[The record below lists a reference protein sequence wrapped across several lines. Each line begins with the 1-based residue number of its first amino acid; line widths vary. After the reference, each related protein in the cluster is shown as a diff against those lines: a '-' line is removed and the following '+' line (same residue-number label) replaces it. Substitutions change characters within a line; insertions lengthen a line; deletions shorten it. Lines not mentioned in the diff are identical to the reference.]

1 MNNLYKYVQLQTIVL
16 MTLWSLQIMSMYD
29 LSSKFESFYND
40 CVVLSQTEQTNLYS
54 KKDLNIQRLKD
65 GLKEY
70 NKENNTSYSI
80 VETCVQGSV
89 AMSTVVQNEDGDY
102 DIDVAV
108 VFDKS
113 TLGDKGAQ
121 ATRNLV
127 ANALQRK
134 TKQFNSKPE
143 IKTSCV
149 RIKYSDGYHIDFAIY
164 RRHYDSEN
172 NRWIYEHAGTTWTER
187 EIRGL
192 TTWFTEQNAASNGKL
207 RKVVRLSKMFCKS
220 RDTWKNMPS
229 GLLQTVLCDEK
240 LQDSYDRIDEMF
252 YYTMKEIVVRL
263 ETDVSVAAPVDNGRD
278 LTPRQI
284 DTQRMT
290 NWKNRLKSKLEDLN
304 VLFKGDCTR
313 EDALQAW
320 YGFFNHDFWDEQ
332 PSESS
337 NYSQSSTLIIKSVRS
352 FSDTEQFIEDL
363 YPVNLSYSCR
373 MSCHVSGD
381 GWRPKLLSEFLSLL
395 RCYLPHNFEIR
406 CVMEYTN
413 CPPPYKIFWKVKN
426 VGPEAERRNQLRG
439 QIEEKGKSIVEH
451 SRFFGNHYIECYIIK
466 DGVCVAKTRV
476 DIPIAR

>member
-1 MNNLYKYVQLQTIVL
+1 
-16 MTLWSLQIMSMYD
+16 MSMYD
-29 LSSKFESFYND
+29 LSSKFASFYND
-40 CVVLSQTEQTNLYS
+40 SVVLFQAKQTNLHS

-70 NKENNTSYSI
+70 NEENNTSYSI
-80 VETCVQGSV
+80 AETCVQGSV

-121 ATRNLV
+121 ATRNMV

-134 TKQFNSKPE
+134 TKQFNAEPE
-143 IKTSCV
+143 VKTSCV

-164 RRHYDSEN
+164 RRHYDTEN
-172 NRWIYEHAGTTWTER
+172 KRWIYEHAGTTWTER
-187 EIRGL
+187 ELKDL
-192 TTWFTEQNAASNGKL
+192 TKWFTEQNKASNGKL

-240 LQDSYDRIDEMF
+240 LQDSYDRIDELF

-284 DTQRMT
+284 DTQKMT
-290 NWKNRLKSKLEDLN
+290 NWKNRLKSKLEDLD
-304 VLFKGDCTR
+304 VLFKDDCTK

-320 YGFFNHDFWDEQ
+320 YGFFNHDFWNEQ
-332 PSESS
+332 LSESS
-337 NYSQSSTLIIKSVRS
+337 NYSQFSTLIIKSVRS

-363 YPVNLSYSCR
+363 YPVNLSYSCKI
-373 MSCHVSGD
+373 SCYVSGD

-395 RCYLPHNFEIR
+395 RRYLPHNFEIR

-439 QIEEKGKSIVEH
+439 QIVEKGKTLVEH

-466 DGVCVAKTRV
+466 NGVCVAKSRI
-476 DIPIAR
+476 DIPIGR

>member
-1 MNNLYKYVQLQTIVL
+1 
-16 MTLWSLQIMSMYD
+16 MSMYD
-29 LSSKFESFYND
+29 LSSKFASFYND
-40 CVVLSQTEQTNLYS
+40 SVVLSQAKQTNLHS

-70 NKENNTSYSI
+70 NEENNTFYSI
-80 VETCVQGSV
+80 AETCVQGSV

-121 ATRNLV
+121 ATRNMV

-134 TKQFNSKPE
+134 TKQFNAEPE
-143 IKTSCV
+143 VKTSCV

-164 RRHYDSEN
+164 RRHYDTEN
-172 NRWIYEHAGTTWTER
+172 KRWIYEHAGTTWTER
-187 EIRGL
+187 ELKDL
-192 TTWFTEQNAASNGKL
+192 TKWFTEQNKASNGKL

-240 LQDSYDRIDEMF
+240 LQDSYDRIDELF

-284 DTQRMT
+284 DTQKMT
-290 NWKNRLKSKLEDLN
+290 NWKNRLKSKLEDLD
-304 VLFKGDCTR
+304 VLFKDDCTK

-320 YGFFNHDFWDEQ
+320 YGFFNHDFWNEQ
-332 PSESS
+332 LSESS
-337 NYSQSSTLIIKSVRS
+337 NYSQFSTLIIKSVRS

-363 YPVNLSYSCR
+363 YPVNLSYSCKI
-373 MSCHVSGD
+373 SCYVSGD

-395 RCYLPHNFEIR
+395 RRYLPHNFEIR

-439 QIEEKGKSIVEH
+439 QIVEKGKTLIEH

-466 DGVCVAKTRV
+466 NGVCVAKSRI
-476 DIPIAR
+476 DIPIGR

>member
-1 MNNLYKYVQLQTIVL
+1 MQ
-16 MTLWSLQIMSMYD
+16 S
-29 LSSKFESFYND
+29 
-40 CVVLSQTEQTNLYS
+40 
-54 KKDLNIQRLKD
+54 
-65 GLKEY
+65 
-70 NKENNTSYSI
+70 
-80 VETCVQGSV
+80 SV

-121 ATRNLV
+121 ATRNMV

-134 TKQFNSKPE
+134 TKQFNAEPE
-143 IKTSCV
+143 VKTSCV

-164 RRHYDSEN
+164 RRHYDTEN
-172 NRWIYEHAGTTWTER
+172 KRWIYEHAGTTWTER
-187 EIRGL
+187 ELKDL
-192 TTWFTEQNAASNGKL
+192 TKWFTEQNKASNGKL

-240 LQDSYDRIDEMF
+240 LQDSYDRIDELF

-284 DTQRMT
+284 DTQKMT
-290 NWKNRLKSKLEDLN
+290 NWKNRLKSKLEDLD
-304 VLFKGDCTR
+304 VLFKDDCTK

-320 YGFFNHDFWDEQ
+320 YGFFNHDFWNEQ
-332 PSESS
+332 LSESS
-337 NYSQSSTLIIKSVRS
+337 NYSQFSTLIIKSVRS

-363 YPVNLSYSCR
+363 YPVNLSYSCKI
-373 MSCHVSGD
+373 SCYVSGD

-395 RCYLPHNFEIR
+395 RRYLPHNFEIR

-439 QIEEKGKSIVEH
+439 QIVEKGKTLVEH

-466 DGVCVAKTRV
+466 NGVCVAKSRI
-476 DIPIAR
+476 DIPIGR